1 MASPPS
7 PAEFRKN
14 SLSLTIPPNPV
25 PLSATALSHTRR
37 ASEVISIKRRKASMI
52 STTSTHSAHPLRQTS
67 FPPESAEF
75 THGYERSPSVDN
87 VSLVSG
93 SVAGGQS
100 RRKRARKSK
109 GGKSDFEGSNAGG
122 AMKLEGHASKKRR
135 TSAGNIEE
143 EEEEDNNVDQ
153 TMTSMTSSIEEKQ
166 REIQRRALLANHLD
180 PEQFERYTAM
190 RAVKFPDATIRRIV
204 NQTLSQSVP
213 GTVILAVKS
222 VAKQFVGELI
232 EGARKVQTQWIAA
245 GEPNSGFIIPQ
256 VEDTDTTTAT
266 GEQNDEEVK
275 PTEEL
280 RRAPLQAD
288 HLREALR
295 RLRQGNEDGLAGQ
308 LSLWQLQ
315 QHSGVERFGS
325 RVGGKRLFK

>member
-1 MASPPS
+1 MASPPA
-7 PAEFRKN
+7 PAEFPHA
-14 SLSLTIPPNPV
+14 LSLTIPSNPV
-25 PLSATALSHTRR
+25 PLSTTALSHTRR
-37 ASEVISIKRRKASMI
+37 ASEVLKRRKASMI

-67 FPPESAEF
+67 FPPESAVF
-75 THGYERSPSVDN
+75 TPGYERSPSVDN
-87 VSLVSG
+87 MSLVSG

-100 RRKRARKSK
+100 KRKRPKKLK
-109 GGKSDFEGSNAGG
+109 GGKGDFEGSNAGG
-122 AMKLEGHASKKRR
+122 VKSEGPASKKRR
-135 TSAGNIEE
+135 TSNGNIEDD
-143 EEEEDNNVDQ
+143 EEDDNIVDQ
-153 TMTSMTSSIEEKQ
+153 TMTSMSSSIEEKQ
-166 REIQRRALLANHLD
+166 RDIQRRALLANHLD

-213 GTVILAVKS
+213 ATVILAVKS

-232 EGARKVQTQWIAA
+232 EGARKVQTQWIEA
-245 GEPNSGFIIPQ
+245 GEPNAGFANPPL
-256 VEDTDTTTAT
+256 EDTPNTKGEET
-266 GEQNDEEVK
+266 GEEVQETK
-275 PTEEL
+275 EL

-295 RLRQGNEDGLAGQ
+295 RLREGNEDGLAGQ
-308 LSLWQLQ
+308 LNLWQLQ

>member
-1 MASPPS
+1 MASPPT
-7 PAEFRKN
+7 PTEFPN
-14 SLSLTIPPNPV
+14 NPLSLTIPPNSV
-25 PLSATALSHTRR
+25 PLSATTLSHTRR

-67 FPPESAEF
+67 FPPESAVY
-75 THGYERSPSVDN
+75 TPGYERSPSVDTM
-87 VSLVSG
+87 SLVSG

-100 RRKRARKSK
+100 KRKRARKSK
-109 GGKSDFEGSNAGG
+109 GGKGDFEGSNAG
-122 AMKLEGHASKKRR
+122 AVKSEGPSSKKRR
-135 TSAGNIEE
+135 TSTGNIEDD
-143 EEEEDNNVDQ
+143 EEDDNTVDQ

-166 REIQRRALLANHLD
+166 RDIQRRALLANHLD

-213 GTVILAVKS
+213 ATVILAVKS

-245 GEPNSGFIIPQ
+245 GEPNSGFVISP
-256 VEDTDTTTAT
+256 VGDTNIA
-266 GEQNDEEVK
+266 GEEENGGAVK
-275 PTEEL
+275 EL

-308 LSLWQLQ
+308 LNLWQLQ
-315 QHSGVERFGS
+315 QHSGVERFAS

>member
-25 PLSATALSHTRR
+25 PLSATTLSHTRR

-75 THGYERSPSVDN
+75 TPGYERSPSVDN

-100 RRKRARKSK
+100 KRKRARKSK

-122 AMKLEGHASKKRR
+122 AMKSDGHTSKKRR

-232 EGARKVQTQWIAA
+232 EG
-245 GEPNSGFIIPQ
+245 FIIPG
-256 VEDTDTTTAT
+256 VENSDMTTFA
-266 GEQNDEEVK
+266 GEKNGEEDK

-308 LSLWQLQ
+308 LNLWQLQ

-325 RVGGKRLFK
+325 KVGGKRLFK

>member
-1 MASPPS
+1 MASPPA
-7 PAEFRKN
+7 PAESPQN
-14 SLSLTIPPNPV
+14 SLSLTIPSNPV
-25 PLSATALSHTRR
+25 PLSATTLSHSRR

-75 THGYERSPSVDN
+75 TPGYERSPSLDN

-93 SVAGGQS
+93 SVAGGPS
-100 RRKRARKSK
+100 KRKRVRKSK
-109 GGKSDFEGSNAGG
+109 SGKSDFEGSNVGG
-122 AMKLEGHASKKRR
+122 PVKSEGPASKKRR
-135 TSAGNIEE
+135 TSTGNIEE
-143 EEEEDNNVDQ
+143 DEEEDNNVDQ

-232 EGARKVQTQWIAA
+232 EGARKVQTQWIEA
-245 GEPNSGFIIPQ
+245 GEPNSGLVHPG
-256 VEDTDTTTAT
+256 VEVTAT
-266 GEQNDEEVK
+266 ANGEENGGEVK
-275 PTEEL
+275 ATKEL

-295 RLRQGNEDGLAGQ
+295 RLRLGNEDGLAGQ
-308 LSLWQLQ
+308 LNLWQLQ
-315 QHSGVERFGS
+315 QRSGVERFAS